1 MFSGFWSYGNSTS
14 YLTPTNQPARKK
26 EKKLFLSRTKLIA
39 LVNFTTSYAVKSE
52 ARRQSPSSLLSCKL
66 LTDRPSHCCHH
77 FCSGE
82 LQLFYIFFINYFI
95 VSFGICTIYC
105 TILFISIHL
114 IPKWRPI
121 NYSFVCKLINA
132 LCLVNMCNNKRI
144 KVKMMQRGLINMHTK
159 E

>member
-95 VSFGICTIYC
+95 VSFGKCTIYIY
-105 TILFISIHL
+105 TPYSKMASNKLF
-114 IPKWRPI
+114 
-121 NYSFVCKLINA
+121 F
-132 LCLVNMCNNKRI
+132 CLHVN
-144 KVKMMQRGLINMHTK
+144 
-159 E
+159 